1 MELNDPETEQLK
13 ATFYLGEKQIG
24 GSSNYLLKDLVHNK
38 TTFKG
43 MPVFGGKVDFL
54 FRALDFGVEDKPV
67 EYSFDMDESPF

>member
-1 MELNDPETEQLK
+1 MELNDPDTEQLK

-24 GSSNYLLKDLVHNK
+24 NVSNYLLKELVEK
-38 TTFKG
+38 KSTYKG

-67 EYSFDMDESPF
+67 EYGFMDDCF